1 MDGGCSTCL
10 PNRRKGEPG
19 IGGTMIR
26 LFALDGGLRRHPRVA
41 QWFAQPPAELR
52 GLALRWFEEMRSCGP
67 DVMELLHDGQP
78 TVCVGNVALG
88 YVATFRDHVNV
99 GFFLGATLPDPAG
112 LLQGTGRFMRHVRLQ
127 PGLPTNDAALAELI
141 VTSYTD
147 LKARLAAR

>member
-1 MDGGCSTCL
+1 MGGGCSTCR

-19 IGGTMIR
+19 LGSTMIR

-78 TVCVGNVALG
+78 TVCVANVALG
-88 YVATFRDHVNV
+88 GTSRRSAITSTSGSSSVRRCRIRQDCCR
-99 GFFLGATLPDPAG
+99 GPAG
-112 LLQGTGRFMRHVRLQ
+112 SC
-127 PGLPTNDAALAELI
+127 
-141 VTSYTD
+141 VTSGSSQACPRTKPP
-147 LKARLAAR
+147 LRN